1 MVHLFARDTIYRL
14 ASVAL
19 LVLLSPCK
27 LGLTES
33 PPFTIITTTNII
45 ADTARSIAG
54 TSPGSIPG
62 STPGTIPG
70 TAAETEGGTGIVI
83 TPLMREGVDP
93 HTYKPSPGDLRALS
107 QASLILF
114 NGLHLE
120 GKMADVFEK
129 LSKRQPVVAVTDS
142 IAHDRLRTTSTIALA
157 HDPHVWFDVSLWIL
171 ASERIRDALSEYNP
185 AHKAGYHS
193 RFAALR
199 ERLLALDLWCAS
211 ELSTIPQD
219 SRLLVTSHDAFG
231 YFGAAY
237 DIEVLGVQ
245 GVSTDSEA
253 SLRDINNLVRTLT
266 MRRIPAVFI
275 ETSVSPKMVEALVE
289 GARAQGHAISI
300 GGTLFS
306 DSLGSPATPEGT
318 YEGMVRHNVTT
329 IKKALSRGK

>member
-54 TSPGSIPG
+54 TNPGTIPG
-62 STPGTIPG
+62 STPGSIPG
-70 TAAETEGGTGIVI
+70 TAVETEGGTGIVI

-129 LSKRQPVVAVTDS
+129 
-142 IAHDRLRTTSTIALA
+142 
-157 HDPHVWFDVSLWIL
+157 
-171 ASERIRDALSEYNP
+171 
-185 AHKAGYHS
+185 
-193 RFAALR
+193 
-199 ERLLALDLWCAS
+199 
-211 ELSTIPQD
+211 
-219 SRLLVTSHDAFG
+219 
-231 YFGAAY
+231 
-237 DIEVLGVQ
+237 
-245 GVSTDSEA
+245 
-253 SLRDINNLVRTLT
+253 TL
-266 MRRIPAVFI
+266 
-275 ETSVSPKMVEALVE
+275 
-289 GARAQGHAISI
+289 
-300 GGTLFS
+300 
-306 DSLGSPATPEGT
+306 
-318 YEGMVRHNVTT
+318 
-329 IKKALSRGK
+329 